1 MQSNNL
7 CTICACG
14 KLFLYRHTSLSTTC
28 VCFRRNDSDMGMLG
42 ISMRLGRRNVGT
54 YDSIAR
60 GSRACREMTI
70 NKLIIANRAQ
80 ERRLTNAV
88 GPQSWRYA
96 ACVCFSN
103 YDYHLVYEWMDF
115 MILNLYRSS
124 RNLIQGNVVK
134 FIFIHL
140 SRFLSYLWV
149 WSYAFI
155 WNEKSSKKKAWNS
168 DAVAKT
174 KIDYHHFAH

>member
-14 KLFLYRHTSLSTTC
+14 KLFLYSHTSQSTTC
-28 VCFRRNDSDMGMLG
+28 VCFS
-42 ISMRLGRRNVGT
+42 RRNVRT
-54 YDSIAR
+54 CDSIAR
-60 GSRACREMTI
+60 GSRSCREMTI
-70 NKLIIANRAQ
+70 NKLIIANGAQ
-80 ERRLTNAV
+80 ERRVTV
-88 GPQSWRYA
+88 CGHA

-115 MILNLYRSS
+115 MILNLYRIS
-124 RNLIQGNVVK
+124 RNLIQGNAVK

-149 WSYAFI
+149 WSYICFYMKRKI
-155 WNEKSSKKKAWNS
+155 VEKKKRCS
-168 DAVAKT
+168 G
-174 KIDYHHFAH
+174 